1 MKVIKLKPCKCPMHM
16 CTWTLKLVRIT
27 VNILRISTPSSNILG
42 KRHHVRN
49 RKEATTMPRLVF
61 FQRGKVL
68 ELEVTDLELAEV
80 LHLPSSSLLIGQRRG
95 VWTLGWNRPALSSVL
110 FAVRLDCRDGPVQL
124 AGKKPPV

>member
-1 MKVIKLKPCKCPMHM
+1 
-16 CTWTLKLVRIT
+16 
-27 VNILRISTPSSNILG
+27 
-42 KRHHVRN
+42 
-49 RKEATTMPRLVF
+49 MPRLVF